1 MSLTKDHNF
10 NRNLSSTDFEA
21 TEIERQL
28 APTHPTPPVLPLLLS
43 LKGDR
48 AFRRLKRAKT
58 ANVKHLSLR
67 SMPHLAQKTY
77 KKHEPTKQAVA
88 SKQSVLFVGIVVSKK
103 VGNAV
108 VRNKV
113 RRRIKEGIAELI
125 KEHALPKQALDI
137 VIIARPSAAK
147 ADFETLKQNVYT
159 AMKKGNLL

>member
-1 MSLTKDHNF
+1 MSLTKDRNF
-10 NRNLSSTDFEA
+10 GSTDIEAIAFEA
-21 TEIERQL
+21 TAIEKEL
-28 APTHPTPPVLPLLLS
+28 VPTPSVLLS

-58 ANVKHLSLR
+58 SNVKHLSLR
-67 SMPHLAQKTY
+67 SMQHLAQKTY

-113 RRRIKEGIAELI
+113 RRRIKEGIAQLI
-125 KEHALPKQALDI
+125 KEHALPQQALDI
-137 VIIARPSAAK
+137 VIIARPSAAN
-147 ADFETLKQNVYT
+147 ADFEALKQNVYA

>member
-1 MSLTKDHNF
+1 MSLTKDSN
-10 NRNLSSTDFEA
+10 NSSAELEA
-21 TEIERQL
+21 KLEIV
-28 APTHPTPPVLPLLLS
+28 APNPSALLS

-48 AFRRLKRAKT
+48 AFRRLKRAKS

-67 SMPHLAQKTY
+67 SMPHLVQKTY

-88 SKQSVLFVGIVVSKK
+88 SKQSVLFVGIVVNKK

-113 RRRIKEGIAELI
+113 RRRIKEAVAQIIRENL
-125 KEHALPKQALDI
+125 LPQHPLDI
-137 VIIARPSAAK
+137 VIIARPSAAN
-147 ADFETLKQNVYT
+147 ASFEVLKQNVYG

>member
-1 MSLTKDHNF
+1 VSLTKDSNT
-10 NRNLSSTDFEA
+10 SSTESELHQA
-21 TEIERQL
+21 S
-28 APTHPTPPVLPLLLS
+28 VLLS

-48 AFRRLKRAKT
+48 AFRRLKRAKS

-88 SKQSVLFVGIVVSKK
+88 SKQSVLFVGIVVNKK

-113 RRRIKEGIAELI
+113 RRRIKEAVAQII
-125 KEHALPKQALDI
+125 KDNLLPQRALDI
-137 VIIARPSAAK
+137 VIIARPSAANVSY
-147 ADFETLKQNVYT
+147 EILKQNVYG

>member
-1 MSLTKDHNF
+1 MSLTKDSNT
-10 NRNLSSTDFEA
+10 SSTESELHQA
-21 TEIERQL
+21 S
-28 APTHPTPPVLPLLLS
+28 VLLS

-48 AFRRLKRAKT
+48 AFRRLKRAKS

-88 SKQSVLFVGIVVSKK
+88 SKQSVLFVGIVVNKK

-113 RRRIKEGIAELI
+113 RRRIKEAVAQII
-125 KEHALPKQALDI
+125 KDNLLPQRALDI
-137 VIIARPSAAK
+137 VIIARPSAASISY
-147 ADFETLKQNVYT
+147 EILKQNVYG